1 MGEDRTGVGL
11 DSPVAWNVD
20 VDLGE
25 SRIQI
30 QLGLAVFELGLVQVK
45 AGRPHDG
52 GDVQLVQLLV
62 VDVADGF
69 GED

>member
-1 MGEDRTGVGL
+1 MGEDRTGVGS
-11 DSPVAWNVD
+11 DPPVAWNVD

-45 AGRPHDG
+45 TGRPHDG